1 MGVHRRNRRPSRS
14 TIGVTLLATALLAAV
29 PITGASA
36 GEDGSFLGVEV
47 TNDYVQ
53 LIDFTGTITV
63 SFEKGG
69 TEVCSDWVT
78 TESGNPPGCDIT
90 RGTIVTAT
98 DGIRTAQVVAER
110 LKVVKSNSVS
120 NIVVVKIPTTIGM
133 YTYGCG
139 GDANFSVAG
148 VMRYLE
154 LGKNVFDLDEPGPCP
169 GPEDDGTADILPPS
183 SIREGDEIFVSLHDA
198 DGDRTG
204 LPAGVQ
210 AGRPTVPRKVKIPAN
225 SVTDKKFKLQWNAP
239 NRDGDAPIVGYEIN
253 YKVQG
258 GDWTV
263 VHVSGDEFSLVIRD
277 LQADT
282 KYLAKVRAINEHGKL
297 GKFSEAVSVFTNP

>member
-1 MGVHRRNRRPSRS
+1 MSAVVRDRRPHRL
-14 TIGVTLLATALLAAV
+14 TIGVTLLATMLLAAV

-36 GEDGSFLGVEV
+36 GEDGSFLGIEIQY
-47 TNDYVQ
+47 DYVQ
-53 LIDFTGTITV
+53 LIDFTGSITV

-69 TEVCSDWVT
+69 TEVCPDWVT
-78 TESGNPPGCDIT
+78 TESGNPPGCDIV
-90 RGTIVTAT
+90 RGTVVTAT
-98 DGIRTAQVVAER
+98 DGVRTAQVVAER

-120 NIVVVKIPTTIGM
+120 NIVVVKIPTTIGT
-133 YTYGCG
+133 YTFGCG
-139 GDANFSVAG
+139 GDANMSVAG

-154 LGKNVFDLDEPGPCP
+154 FGKNVFDLDEPGPCP

-210 AGRPTVPRKVKIPAN
+210 AGRPTVPRKVKIPPN
-225 SVTDKKFKLQWNAP
+225 SVTNKKFKLQWNEP
-239 NRDGDAPIVGYEIN
+239 NRDGDAPIVAYEVQ
-253 YKVQG
+253 YKQQG

-263 VHVSGDEFSLVIRD
+263 AYLGGDEFWFVIAN

-297 GKFSEAVSVFTNP
+297 GKFSEAVAVFTNP